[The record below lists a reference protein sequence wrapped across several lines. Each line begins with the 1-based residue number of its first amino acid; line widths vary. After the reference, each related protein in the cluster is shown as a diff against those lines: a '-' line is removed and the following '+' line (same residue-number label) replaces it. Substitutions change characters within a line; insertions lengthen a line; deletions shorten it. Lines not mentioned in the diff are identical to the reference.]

1 VDTYWI
7 GSPVLSQQTVVDMQ
21 HSFSSTSSG
30 QDSEDMSHPFS
41 TPSAKDSES
50 KDLQLEN
57 NQPQQNFLPL
67 DHDFSSDESSKSR
80 QQQFFLRL
88 DRKFSTEEQSSVSSS
103 DGGKSQESHVHG
115 NSHSMMQRIMAFQ
128 SRFLGEYKF
137 ESDNG
142 VEEANSDDKGD
153 GVEGDDS
160 AQH

>member
-1 VDTYWI
+1 
-7 GSPVLSQQTVVDMQ
+7 
-21 HSFSSTSSG
+21 
-30 QDSEDMSHPFS
+30 MSHPFS
-41 TPSAKDSES
+41 TPSAKDSEN

-67 DHDFSSDESSKSR
+67 DRDFSSDESSKSR
-80 QQQFFLRL
+80 QQSFLRL

-115 NSHSMMQRIMAFQ
+115 NSHSMMMQRNMAFQ